1 MFKIFNDN
9 YYVDIDEIEKYINI
23 TSQTGGTEIHV
34 NVVKYEVVKM
44 MMEVLMMMKVLI
56 IMIIFMMVMIK
67 VLMMMMVIMMMMII
81 MMMMMT
87 VLLLMMIMMIV
98 IMMLNPIG
106 IFEAVPAMG
115 NWIHAFVN
123 NDDIPSFEW
132 TISDENGKH
141 LDD

>member
-1 MFKIFNDN
+1 MI
-9 YYVDIDEIEKYINI
+9 
-23 TSQTGGTEIHV
+23 
-34 NVVKYEVVKM
+34 
-44 MMEVLMMMKVLI
+44 I
-56 IMIIFMMVMIK
+56 IMIM
-67 VLMMMMVIMMMMII
+67 
-81 MMMMMT
+81 
-87 VLLLMMIMMIV
+87 

-115 NWIHAFVN
+115 NWIHALVN